1 MKDRAEIIAEKLVSE
16 IKYSGIS
23 IEDGDFKFDF
33 QNDTPSDIIKLA
45 SYRLHCSAFKNN
57 VYWFGYQFED
67 NVSSKDRTA
76 FINRLKGIGGNSFS
90 ESELKRFIELPMNSL
105 SCKVSS
111 YKISNFVYPLSG
123 RSQLVT
129 KMIRVIGEWLSRNVK
144 SCSFELVKQAPVNVQ
159 FDWISFSKDYGNNA
173 NYDQMVKHIEEGILP
188 AIHKLDYFSL
198 AHSVKPKY
206 RPYIKNYLGF
216 PDLKKLEQFA
226 SLKGQNIL
234 IVDDINTSG
243 STLNEILR
251 ILNEVNENCDIYI
264 YTLIG
269 KNL

>member
-1 MKDRAEIIAEKLVSE
+1 MKDRAEIIAEKIATE
-16 IKYSGIS
+16 IKYSGVS

-33 QNDTPSDIIKLA
+33 QSDSTNGIIKLA

-67 NVSSKDRTA
+67 NASSKDRTA
-76 FINRLKGIGGNSFS
+76 FINRLKGIGGSSFS

-105 SCKVSS
+105 SCKISS

-123 RSQLVT
+123 RSNLVT
-129 KMIRVIGEWLSRNVK
+129 KMIRIIHEWLSRDIK
-144 SCSFELVKQAPVNVQ
+144 SSPFELVKQAPTNIK
-159 FDWISFSKDYGNNA
+159 FDWPAFRDDYASNP
-173 NYDQMVKHIEEGILP
+173 NYEQMIRHVKENILP
-188 AIHKLDYFSL
+188 AIRELDYFSL
-198 AHSVKPKY
+198 AHNVKPKY

-216 PDLKKLEQFA
+216 PDLEKLEQFA

-269 KNL
+269 KI